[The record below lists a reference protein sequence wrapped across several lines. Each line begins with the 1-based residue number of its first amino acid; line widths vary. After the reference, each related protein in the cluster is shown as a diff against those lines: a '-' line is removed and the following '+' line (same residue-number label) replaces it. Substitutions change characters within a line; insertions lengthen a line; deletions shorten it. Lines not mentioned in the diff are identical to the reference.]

1 MILQLIPII
10 ESGYFIMKENLKI
23 IDIHHHIIPKVYKDA
38 LRKIG
43 VTTAGGYP
51 IKDWKSEDSLN
62 MMNEL
67 NIDIGVTSIS
77 EPATLPFN
85 KKQASK
91 VAREVNEYQAQLK
104 RDSPDR
110 FKSFALLPM
119 PHVKQSIKEVA
130 YALDELKLDGIGL
143 LSNYGEQYLGD
154 DIFEPVMEAIN
165 ERHGV
170 VFVHPSS
177 ASDKV
182 KKPQYVVADFIE
194 EFTFNTTRAATNL
207 ILSGTLDR
215 YPNIKFILAHAGG
228 TLPYLEWRIN
238 QTFETLSY
246 IMVNPKERLKPFLTG
261 SKTQMIGEIAKH
273 PIRYGKIFKT
283 YLHSLN
289 RMSQLQYSADDY
301 IRRFYYDTALSTG
314 DSTFASLKE
323 VTDTSHIVF
332 GSDAHY
338 APNDWIAKMKK
349 DIVKSKY
356 FDKKEK
362 MGIYYL
368 NGVNLL
374 GESILD

>member
-10 ESGYFIMKENLKI
+10 ESECLIVKENLKI

-51 IKDWKSEDSLN
+51 IKDWKPEDSLN

-67 NIDIGVTSIS
+67 NINIGVTSIS

-104 RDSPDR
+104 KDYPER

-119 PHVKQSIKEVA
+119 PHVKQSINEVA

-143 LSNYGEQYLGD
+143 LSNYGDQYLGD
-154 DIFEPVMEAIN
+154 DIFEPVMKAIN
-165 ERHGV
+165 DRHGV

-177 ASDKV
+177 SSDKV

-194 EFTFNTTRAATNL
+194 EFTFNTSRAATNL

-215 YPNIKFILAHAGG
+215 YPNITFILAHAGG
-228 TLPYLEWRIN
+228 TLPYIEWRIN
-238 QTFETLSY
+238 QTLETLSY
-246 IMVNPKERLKPFLTG
+246 IMVNPKERLKPYLTG
-261 SKTQMIGEIAKH
+261 SKTKMIGEVAKH
-273 PIRYGKIFKT
+273 PIRYGKMFKT
-283 YLHSLN
+283 YLHSLK
-289 RMSQLQYSADDY
+289 RISQLQYSADDY
-301 IRRFYYDTALSTG
+301 IHRFYYDTALSTG
-314 DSTFASLKE
+314 NSTFASLKE

-338 APNDWIAKMKK
+338 APNDWIAKMEQ
-349 DIVKSKY
+349 DIGASNY
-356 FDKKEK
+356 FDENEQHQ
-362 MGIYYL
+362 IF
-368 NGVNLL
+368 NDNSNALL
-374 GESILD
+374 K

>member
-104 RDSPDR
+104 RDYPDR

-261 SKTQMIGEIAKH
+261 SKTQMIGEVAKH

-368 NGVNLL
+368 NSVNLL
-374 GESILD
+374 GKSILD